1 MAHRIRRQWI
11 CSSSAAMVEVPMV
24 EAAMDEELRQGE
36 MFALKSV
43 AVPLGSKY
51 YS

>member
-1 MAHRIRRQWI
+1 MAHRIRRQWM
-11 CSSSAAMVEVPMV
+11 CSSSAVMVAMV

-43 AVPLGSKY
+43 AVPLR
-51 YS
+51 